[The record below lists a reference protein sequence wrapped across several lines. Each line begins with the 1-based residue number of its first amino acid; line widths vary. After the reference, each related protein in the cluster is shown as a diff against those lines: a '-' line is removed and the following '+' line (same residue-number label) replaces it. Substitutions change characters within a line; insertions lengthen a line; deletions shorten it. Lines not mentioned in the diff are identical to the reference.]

1 MTRLYFQPIQLS
13 SIAYMDIFILI
24 WVINCINCG
33 QQLKVSLSIIIVNP
47 LAAVKPKSNPI
58 RGQPTWRN
66 LPGATCPAK
75 QWRDFVFNFIFHYF
89 CCCISILRVTKEA
102 AAHFYDGDMQQ
113 NWILWMPRSEYL
125 WIVFTQKAR
134 RVPWQKWWQKL
145 NLTTVM
151 KLVSSSVWER
161 AWHSGTSSFKIGLH
175 KVRKSLYKFLLLCHC
190 AAFLEDY

>member
-75 QWRDFVFNFIFHYF
+75 QWRDFVFNFFF
-89 CCCISILRVTKEA
+89 
-102 AAHFYDGDMQQ
+102 
-113 NWILWMPRSEYL
+113 
-125 WIVFTQKAR
+125 
-134 RVPWQKWWQKL
+134 
-145 NLTTVM
+145 
-151 KLVSSSVWER
+151 
-161 AWHSGTSSFKIGLH
+161 
-175 KVRKSLYKFLLLCHC
+175 SLFLLLHFHFAGNKRSRRALLRQRHATKLNFMN
-190 AAFLEDY
+190 AALWVFMNRIHTKSSKGALTEMMTEIEPDNCNETCF